1 MSFIRSVPGFALA
14 LALGYAAGVL
24 MCIDAYHLG
33 QSSITGSGLTGPS
46 DMTCHPRRQAPAHAS
61 FPQLAQDART
71 VAATGDTA
79 CIVPST
85 ESVP

>member
-24 MCIDAYHLG
+24 MCVDAYHLG

-46 DMTCHPRRQAPAHAS
+46 DMTCPPRRQAPALAS
-61 FPQLAQDART
+61 LRQPAQDVRT
-71 VAATGDTA
+71 VVATGDAA
-79 CIVPST
+79 CTVPST
-85 ESVP
+85 EFPP